1 MEHFT
6 VGQPQN
12 YEGVSLGELLEL
24 ARAVLFDYVF
34 VISFVLFSVLS

>member
-24 ARAVLFDYVF
+24 ASAVLFDYVF
-34 VISFVLFSVLS
+34 VISFVFFSVLL

>member
-12 YEGVSLGELLEL
+12 YECVSLGELLEL